1 MALRLAGAVLLAG
14 LLAGSLAGCTDT
26 HDMFGS
32 SGNSD
37 FAMAQP
43 QPVSE
48 PVAMAPQAM
57 PDPYFRLGE
66 LRVGLTKTQLEAMYP
81 GRLALDSSDAHNA
94 LYFVEP
100 PGLEPRSVVERERL
114 VLWVT
119 DGQLA
124 AFNVM
129 QSQEPVA
136 VANVAA
142 PSRVRT
148 TGSITTGSI
157 QSAPMRSAREAP
169 RGQVGVQIAAARSE
183 ADARALIDT
192 MRAKYPA
199 ELGKLAA
206 TVAQVSLP
214 DGVFYRVTVGP
225 LAGEHASQLCSRLKA
240 QGAQCFLRKV

>member
-1 MALRLAGAVLLAG
+1 MGLRLAGAILLAALLAG
-14 LLAGSLAGCTDT
+14 FLAGCTDT

-32 SGNSD
+32 SSNSD

-43 QPVSE
+43 QLVAE
-48 PVAMAPQAM
+48 PPSQAM
-57 PDPYFRLGE
+57 PDPYFRLSE
-66 LRVGLTKTQLEAMYP
+66 LRIGLTKTQLEAMYP

-100 PGLEPRSVVERERL
+100 TGLEPRSVVERERL

-119 DGQLA
+119 DGRLA
-124 AFNVM
+124 TFDVM

-142 PSRVRT
+142 PSRARS

-157 QSAPMRSAREAP
+157 QAAPMRSAGEAP

-192 MRAKYPA
+192 MRAKYPT

-206 TVAQVSLP
+206 TVAKVSLP
-214 DGVFYRVTVGP
+214 DGEFYRVIIGP
-225 LAGEHASQLCSRLKA
+225 LAGDHASQLCDRLKA